1 MKLELLEKLQK
12 VDAPSYLL
20 TRINEQIRSQQQMFN
35 LKWVWAISMV
45 CCLVFVLDFSLL
57 IRTKTD
63 STQESNLNESFHINP
78 HNQLYSR

>member
-12 VDAPSYLL
+12 VDAPPYLL
-20 TRINEQIRSQQQMFN
+20 TRIEQKIKNQQQN
-35 LKWVWAISMV
+35 ISTNWIWGIGLA
-45 CCLVFVLDFSLL
+45 CCLVFILDFSLL

-78 HNQLYSR
+78 QNQLYSR